1 MAGEY
6 YVREERREEGSK
18 IVRVGCSVLGWAA
31 FFLVLV
37 GILVL
42 GYRIYYYSD
51 KLRRGQIVDVPSFT
65 PKLSQAGTSPTISSV
80 YVEPSVL
87 ESGDQPTLGN
97 DQDPKLTIV
106 EFGDFQCP
114 YSQEAANIVRSLMTR
129 FAGKVRFI
137 YRDYPI
143 ESIHPAAMQASLAA
157 ECAREQGKFWPYHD
171 KLYANQQ
178 ALSLADL
185 SRYGE
190 QVGLDTAK
198 FQSCMIGNRYK
209 AVVEADLETAV
220 TLGLR
225 GTPIFFFNG
234 QKVEGVIPENIFEL
248 LINKMIQ

>member
-1 MAGEY
+1 MAEEY
-6 YVREERREEGSK
+6 YVRGEEKEEGSK
-18 IVRVGCSVLGWAA
+18 IVRVGCSVLGWAV

-37 GILVL
+37 GMLVL

-65 PKLSQAGTSPTISSV
+65 PRLSQTGESPTVSSV

-87 ESGDQPTLGN
+87 ESGDQPVLGN
-97 DQDPKLTIV
+97 VDGPKLTIV

-114 YSQEAANIVRSLMTR
+114 FSKEAANIVRSLMSR
-129 FAGKVRFI
+129 FGGKVRFI

-143 ESIHPAAMQASLAA
+143 ESIHPASLQASVAA

-171 KLYANQQ
+171 KLYANQH

-185 SRYGE
+185 SSYAE
-190 QVGLDTAK
+190 QVGLDTAQ
-198 FQSCMIGNRYK
+198 FQSCVVEDRYK
-209 AVVEADLETAV
+209 AAVEADLDTAV
-220 TLGLR
+220 DLGLR
-225 GTPIFFFNG
+225 GTPTFFFNG
-234 QKVEGVIPENIFEL
+234 QKIEGVIPENIFEL